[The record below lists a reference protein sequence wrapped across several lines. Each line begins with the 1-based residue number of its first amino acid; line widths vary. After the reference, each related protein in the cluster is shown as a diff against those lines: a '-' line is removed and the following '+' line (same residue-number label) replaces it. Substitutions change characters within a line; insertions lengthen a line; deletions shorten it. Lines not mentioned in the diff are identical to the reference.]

1 MFISTHTSQ
10 KKNWLFLFSVT
21 FNSVIFFFLIPQF
34 KTFWELKNQ
43 AQDYKFEQASLKPVS
58 KIQADIC
65 LLTSVYT
72 LSSALSLTLC
82 ILLAEMSVL
91 DNSMAMVIGPTPPGT
106 GVIAEAIFDAS
117 S

>member
-1 MFISTHTSQ
+1 M
-10 KKNWLFLFSVT
+10 FSVT

>member
-10 KKNWLFLFSVT
+10 KKTCYFCLVSHLTVSF
-21 FNSVIFFFLIPQF
+21 FFFLIPQF